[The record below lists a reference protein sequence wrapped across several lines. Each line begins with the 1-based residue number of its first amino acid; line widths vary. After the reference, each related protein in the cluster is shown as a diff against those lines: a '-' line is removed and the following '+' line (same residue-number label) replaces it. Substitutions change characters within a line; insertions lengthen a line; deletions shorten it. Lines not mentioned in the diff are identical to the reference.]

1 MASLRRVREFES
13 RVRQQREVYEAALER
28 AGQAQWAAYYAI
40 RACEDVVRLQG
51 STQAL
56 KEARRNEREARQA
69 FAAAEQA
76 QQEAFGELQ
85 RLEALLLS
93 LRAGHIP

>member
-13 RVRQQREVYEAALER
+13 RVRQQRQVSEAAR
-28 AGQAQWAAYYAI
+28 AGRAQWAAYYAI

-51 STQAL
+51 SPQAL
-56 KEARRNEREARQA
+56 EEARRNEQEARQA
-69 FAAAEQA
+69 FDSAERA
-76 QQEAFGELQ
+76 QREAFGELQ
-85 RLEALLLS
+85 RLEALLQS

>member
-28 AGQAQWAAYYAI
+28 VGRAQWAAYYAI
-40 RACEDVVRLQG
+40 RAHEDVVRLQG

-56 KEARRNEREARQA
+56 EEARRNKREARQE
-69 FAAAEQA
+69 FETAERA
-76 QQEAFGELQ
+76 QREAYGELQ
-85 RLEALLLS
+85 RLEALLQS

>member
-13 RVRQQREVYEAALER
+13 RVRQQREVSEAAIER

-40 RACEDVVRLQG
+40 RACKDVVRLQG
-51 STQAL
+51 SPQAL
-56 KEARRNEREARQA
+56 EEARRNEQEARQA
-69 FAAAEQA
+69 FDSAERA
-76 QQEAFGELQ
+76 QREAFGELQ
-85 RLEALLLS
+85 RLEALLQS

>member
-13 RVRQQREVYEAALER
+13 RVRQQQEVSEAAIER
-28 AGQAQWAAYYAI
+28 AGQAQWATYYAI

-56 KEARRNEREARQA
+56 EEARRNEQEARQA
-69 FAAAEQA
+69 FDSAERA
-76 QQEAFGELQ
+76 QREAFGELQ
-85 RLEALLLS
+85 PLEALLQS

>member
-13 RVRQQREVYEAALER
+13 HVRQQREVSEAAIER
-28 AGQAQWAAYYAI
+28 AGQAQCAAYYAI
-40 RACEDVVRLQG
+40 RACEDVRLQG

-56 KEARRNEREARQA
+56 EEARRNEQEARQA
-69 FAAAEQA
+69 FDSEERA
-76 QQEAFGELQ
+76 QREAFGELQ
-85 RLEALLLS
+85 RLEALLQS